1 MNIYKYFNILIC
13 IRSIKHFYKIMEI
26 LPSLKDIKRL
36 RKKLNISQQELGQVL
51 NIPQSTI
58 SRIENATIDPPYSKL
73 KKIYEYLENERKVR
87 EKSKKHA
94 EDIMTKNIQSIQSSS
109 TIKEAVD
116 LMNKHDISQLP
127 IIENNQNLGS
137 ITSKKIQ
144 KYITDNPEI
153 INMDVSLIKELP
165 FPEIDKNWN
174 VKDISDLLLQYPAVL
189 VKESNYYIGIISDS
203 DLLRLSNKK

>member
-1 MNIYKYFNILIC
+1 
-13 IRSIKHFYKIMEI
+13 MEI
-26 LPSLKDIKRL
+26 LPSLSDVKRL
-36 RKKLNISQQELGQVL
+36 RKKLNISQKDLGEIL

-58 SRIENATIDPPYSKL
+58 SRIENGTIDPPYSKL
-73 KKIYEYLENERKVR
+73 KKIFEYLENERKIR

-94 EDIMTKNIQSIQSSS
+94 EDIMVHDIISIESSS
-109 TIKEAVD
+109 TIRKAVD
-116 LMNKHDISQLP
+116 LMNKHEISQLP

-144 KYITDNPEI
+144 KYITDNPQI

-174 VKDISDLLLQYPAVL
+174 VKDISDLLLKYPAVL
-189 VKESNYYIGIISDS
+189 VKENNDYIGIVTDS
-203 DLLRLSNKK
+203 DLLRLPNKK